1 MTFTFHPYIRMIY
14 DTDRPFSDFENLLR
28 THLQFLPTELYDS
41 NLFLDKETQPHERCE
56 TIYREGISSG
66 IASRIK
72 DEHLSHVFKSCLNAR
87 KTTTNQFPDIVVSDV
102 LMKYPDNIKEIFN
115 ENERK
120 GIVSFDLCERKSPD
134 HVTKRGGQ
142 AYLNIAIGPLPD
154 LRCSYLKGEE
164 NLRKKMI
171 ENMDK
176 TVESAVREY
185 VSHLKE
191 NGVSVKVGSGNS
203 NLYQIVKDAF

>member
-1 MTFTFHPYIRMIY
+1 MIRTFHPYIRMIY
-14 DTDRPFSDFENLLR
+14 DTDRPFSEFTGRKRMIDY
-28 THLQFLPTELYDS
+28 LPDELYERVDS
-41 NLFLDKETQPHERCE
+41 DDISHQGDFKL
-56 TIYREGISSG
+56 GITTDTAQ
-66 IASRIK
+66 IEDAT
-72 DEHLSHVFKSCLNAR
+72 LQHVFRTLKNAR
-87 KTTTNQFPDIVVSDV
+87 VEITDRYPTIRCSDV
-102 LMKYPDNIKEIFN
+102 LMKYPKNMREILEDYSKRREIMFDIAH
-115 ENERK
+115 RK
-120 GIVSFDLCERKSPD
+120 DPQD
-134 HVTKRGGQ
+134 HLQNKGGQ
-142 AYLNIAIGPLPD
+142 AYFNIAIGPLPD